1 MLRIFTELVK
11 YLIFGLLG
19 GCLFLLILYFIFPPE
34 GRPET
39 RVSRGSGSG
48 KNSNLSFKARVG
60 RRALDRLPYA
70 QREALLT
77 GSGSY
82 DDQAN
87 ALANLSSDELDAVTA
102 YLSERK

>member
-1 MLRIFTELVK
+1 MNKTVAMLAFAIAI
-11 YLIFGLLG
+11 LIA
-19 GCLFLLILYFIFPPE
+19 GCDSEPN
-34 GRPET
+34 
-39 RVSRGSGSG
+39 SNSGN
-48 KNSNLSFKARVG
+48 NSNLSFKARVG
-60 RRALDRLPYA
+60 QKILDRLPA
-70 QREALLT
+70 SQRDYLLT

>member
-1 MLRIFTELVK
+1 MNKTVAMLAFAIAI
-11 YLIFGLLG
+11 LIA
-19 GCLFLLILYFIFPPE
+19 GCDSEPN
-34 GRPET
+34 
-39 RVSRGSGSG
+39 SNSGN
-48 KNSNLSFKARVG
+48 NSNLSFKARVG